1 MPLYMDRHFVEGAT
15 HHTVSHAH
23 EMDLNIQHKH
33 GVKFLTYW
41 FDEERSTAFCLIES
55 PDKET
60 IQAAHDEAHGL
71 VPHEILEVDP
81 GIVEAFLGRVKDP
94 TPVDTSES
102 PEDLIDGAFRPFMF
116 TDLEDSTLMTT
127 TLGDSR
133 ALHLLHVHNA
143 LTRNALRETGG
154 QEVKHTG
161 DGIMASFADVPQAVD
176 CAVAIQR
183 AFAIHNADNTDEEMH
198 LRIGI
203 SAGEPIEEGGDFFGN
218 TVQLAARLCSHADS
232 DQILIADEVRDLCQD
247 LNLSFEDLG
256 EITPKGF
263 ETAVRVY
270 TVSWQRP

>member
-15 HHTVSHAH
+15 HHTVAHAH

-102 PEDLIDGAFRPFMF
+102 PEDLIDGAFRAIMF
-116 TDLEDSTLMTT
+116 TDLEGSTLMTT

-183 AFAIHNADNTDEEMH
+183 AFAIHNAHNADEEMH

-218 TVQLAARLCSHADS
+218 TVQLAARLCDHAEA

-247 LNLSFEDLG
+247 IELSFSDLG

-263 ETAVRVY
+263 EAAVHVY
-270 TVSWQRP
+270 TVSWQQM